1 MGSGI
6 VNIYNKK
13 YSYEDLSHDIKRFL
27 VDYKDIVSAGII
39 AKTSDGNNIYCIRL
53 GNTKAEKR
61 VIIQAAMHAR
71 EWLNTQLIMMM
82 TEHCLRFYY
91 SASFEGIKY
100 NELFD
105 KVCFY
110 IIPMFNPD
118 GVNISQYGLK
128 RIRNNILK
136 GQVRCIGRGRYR
148 RWKANAEGVDLNRNY
163 EKGFTKNYLRSASE
177 CSGDCPY
184 SEKETRAFIKLVD
197 SIKPTAVINYHE
209 TGRIIYFKEFSKLT
223 KLISAETGYHCKYDK
238 GANGSLGDWLSMKN
252 VEWVTIE
259 TCIGR
264 APVNHLQLY
273 YEWKLHKNMIQK
285 IAKLY
290 IDV

>member
-1 MGSGI
+1 MDSGI

-13 YSYEDLSHDIKRFL
+13 YSYADLSRDIKRL
-27 VDYKDIVSAGII
+27 SGYYKDIISTGILG
-39 AKTSDGNNIYCIRL
+39 KTSDGNNIYCIRL
-53 GNTKAEKR
+53 GNDKSERK
-61 VIIQAAMHAR
+61 VIIQSAMHAR
-71 EWLNTQLIMMM
+71 EWLNTQLLMMM
-82 TEHCLRFYY
+82 TERCLRFYY
-91 SASFEGIKY
+91 SARFEGIKY

-110 IIPMFNPD
+110 IIPMLNPD

-128 RIRNNILK
+128 RISNNILK
-136 GQVRCIGRGRYR
+136 RKVRQIGRGRYR

-163 EKGFTKNYLRSASE
+163 ETGFTNNCLRGASE
-177 CSGDCPY
+177 CSGDFPY
-184 SEKETRAFIKLVD
+184 SEKETKAFVKLVD
-197 SIKPTAVINYHE
+197 GVKPLAVINYHE
-209 TGRIIYFKEFSKLT
+209 TGRLIYYKEFNKLT
-223 KLISAETGYHCKYDK
+223 KLIKAETGYCCKYDS

-252 VEWVTIE
+252 TAWVTIE

-273 YEWKLHKNMIQK
+273 REWKLHKNMIQK